1 MHYQE
6 LVKDVNF
13 LSKVNMLFT
22 KTENLELSS
31 KAIETLKDTY
41 SVGVSK
47 LISAL
52 LLERTFLLGLV
63 KSFVS
68 PHVPTL
74 QELIRGPNYKPI

>member
-6 LVKDVNF
+6 LIKDTGF
-13 LSKVNMLFT
+13 LSKVNMLLS
-22 KTENLELSS
+22 KTENLELSG

-41 SVGVSK
+41 SVGASK

-63 KSFVS
+63 KSFVA
-68 PHVPTL
+68 PHVPSL
-74 QELIRGPNYKPI
+74 

>member
-1 MHYQE
+1 M
-6 LVKDVNF
+6 KDVNF

-31 KAIETLKDTY
+31 KAIETLKDNY
-41 SVGVSK
+41 SVGASK
-47 LISAL
+47 LITAL